1 MQKTKKQMIT
11 QQICS
16 LLIKLSEENKLSLTQ
31 EGESELVNFLET
43 SVRQEFWH
51 LDGAYFAG
59 QTEGTDYCLHFKS
72 WFSENYE
79 GAKLKF

>member
-1 MQKTKKQMIT
+1 MQRTKKQLIT
-11 QQICS
+11 QQICGE
-16 LLIKLSEENKLSLTQ
+16 LIRLAEEKKLQLTP
-31 EGESELVNFLET
+31 EGEAELVNFLEQ
-43 SVRQEFWH
+43 SVRHEYWL

-59 QTEGTDYCLHFKS
+59 QTEGTDYCTHFKS